1 MHSVPIPLR
10 SHRSTSSIG
19 SIDSH
24 LSRETWATSV
34 SSDTTEERPSLSID
48 PRLFQ
53 RPVDDDL
60 TTAKP
65 KKARSPKK
73 PAEEKKKK
81 VSHARKVSQSCAKLA
96 NLQQHPEHIPRP
108 RNAFILYRK
117 YVVDSKLIPP
127 SVEMR
132 HQNVSI
138 ITAKMWSEVSHII
151 VIVQQQYELTEIQAP
166 PEQKAHFN
174 DLARIEKG
182 EHMKKWASNH

>member
-19 SIDSH
+19 SIDSHISH

-73 PAEEKKKK
+73 PVEEKKKK

-117 YVVDSKLIPP
+117 HVVDSKLIPP

-138 ITAKMWSEVSHII
+138 ITAKMWSEVSHTII
-151 VIVQQQYELTEIQAP
+151 IIRPRQEADWSLGTT
-166 PEQKAHFN
+166 
-174 DLARIEKG
+174 
-182 EHMKKWASNH
+182 